1 MHATVIAIQSNT
13 VDMQSLS
20 ATILCGTPP
29 DVAALNIDIPKHP
42 TLLIHG
48 RDDRIAPIEP
58 IEPIREWARARR
70 NIDMR
75 EFADA
80 GHDLL
85 HEPHHGN
92 VTEAVIDFVLGSAR
106 STIGAGAPVPR
117 WFAHD
122 HSAGPDR

>member
-1 MHATVIAIQSNT
+1 
-13 VDMQSLS
+13 MQSLS
-20 ATILCGTPP
+20 ATILCGTPQ
-29 DVAALNIDIPKHP
+29 DVAALNIDIPNQP

-58 IEPIREWARARR
+58 IREWARARR
-70 NIDMR
+70 NINMR

-92 VTEAVIDFVLGSAR
+92 VTEAVIEFVLASR
-106 STIGAGAPVPR
+106 
-117 WFAHD
+117 HD
-122 HSAGPDR
+122 RTSR